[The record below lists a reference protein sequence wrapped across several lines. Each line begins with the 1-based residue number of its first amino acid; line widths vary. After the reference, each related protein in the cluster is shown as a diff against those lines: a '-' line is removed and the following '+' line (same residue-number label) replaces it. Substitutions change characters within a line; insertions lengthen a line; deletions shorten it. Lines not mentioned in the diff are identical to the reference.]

1 MSRASDQYARGAEFA
16 ALHQGPDA
24 FVVPN
29 PWDAGTARVL
39 SNLGFAALATTSGGA
54 AHALGRPDGAG
65 QVQRDEALDNV
76 RAIAEATALP
86 VSADLENGFGHTP
99 EDAAEPVLGAARVGA
114 VGGSIEDATG
124 HEDDPIH
131 EFEDAVRRIEAAA
144 QAAAS
149 LPFPF
154 TLTARAENF
163 LYGRPDLDDTIA
175 RLRAYEQAGA
185 DVLYAPALPDAEAI
199 RTVCASVN
207 RPVNVL
213 AVGAARELSVSELAG
228 LGVRRISLGST
239 LSRAALST
247 VVHAARQIVESGTF
261 PGTEGVLNGT
271 EVNEALGVSWVQPG
285 PARRRSPGSP

>member
-1 MSRASDQYARGAEFA
+1 MSGAPGQYVRGAEFA
-16 ALHQGPDA
+16 ALHRGPDA

-39 SNLGFAALATTSGGA
+39 AGLGFTALATTSGGA

-65 QVQRDEALDNV
+65 QVQREEALDNV

-86 VSADLENGFGHTP
+86 VSADLGNGFGDTP
-99 EDAAEPVLGAARVGA
+99 EDAAESVLGAARVGA

-124 HEDDPIH
+124 RADDPIH
-131 EFEDAVRRIEAAA
+131 AFEDAVQRVEAAA
-144 QAAAS
+144 QAAVS

-199 RTVCASVN
+199 RTVCASVS

-213 AVGAARELSVSELAG
+213 AVGAARELSVPELAR
-228 LGVRRISLGST
+228 LGARRISLGST

-247 VVHAARQIVESGTF
+247 VVHAARQIVETGTF
-261 PGTEGVLNGT
+261 PKTDGVLSGT
-271 EVNEALGVSWVQPG
+271 EVDEVLGLS
-285 PARRRSPGSP
+285 